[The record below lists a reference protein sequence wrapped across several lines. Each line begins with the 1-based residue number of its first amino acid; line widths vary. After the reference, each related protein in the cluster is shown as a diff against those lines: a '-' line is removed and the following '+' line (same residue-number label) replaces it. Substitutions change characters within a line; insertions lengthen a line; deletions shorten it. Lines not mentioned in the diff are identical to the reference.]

1 MGLFSKIRDRGI
13 SMRFL
18 NYIIIGIAIVL
29 SVLLYL
35 VVTKTNS
42 IYQETHEIT
51 QDLIRIREDSD
62 DVIEASDYLTE
73 QIRSFAVTGERVY
86 LDNYFKE
93 VKETKRR
100 DNALEKLKS
109 LSENTTAVQE
119 LENAINDSRTLEEQE
134 YYSAR
139 MTIEGYGYDV
149 STFDETIRKYEM
161 KEEDQK
167 LTAEEKKTKA
177 IGLLFNNE
185 YQGKKETI
193 HAHTKKCLNRLLEAV
208 KETQN
213 NEASRLRKY
222 VFLGHLLSIFLL
234 ISMLLIVLFASL
246 FIISPML
253 KAVALIRDEKE
264 VPLKG
269 VYEMRFLAKTYN
281 LMYNT
286 HIQSKKQLNFEANH
300 DKLTGLYNR
309 RGYDYLLKNTDLE
322 TSALMIIDLDKF
334 KEINDHYGH
343 EMGDKVLKKVGD
355 AIFST
360 FRSDDYVCRIGGDEF
375 AVIMIHLGPSLI
387 DLVKMK
393 YETMSAKLQDG
404 SDGVPP
410 VTISVGVAFGEYRI
424 GASAL
429 FKNADRA
436 LYSSKEEGR
445 NTLRFHK
452 YS

>member
-1 MGLFSKIRDRGI
+1 MRLFSKIRDRGI

-35 VVTKTNS
+35 VITKTNS

-93 VKETKRR
+93 VKETKWR

-109 LSENTTAVQE
+109 LSEDTTAVQE

-149 STFDETIRKYEM
+149 STFDETIRKYEL

-193 HAHTKKCLNRLLEAV
+193 HAHTGCWR
-208 KETQN
+208 
-213 NEASRLRKY
+213 
-222 VFLGHLLSIFLL
+222 
-234 ISMLLIVLFASL
+234 M
-246 FIISPML
+246 
-253 KAVALIRDEKE
+253 
-264 VPLKG
+264 
-269 VYEMRFLAKTYN
+269 
-281 LMYNT
+281 
-286 HIQSKKQLNFEANH
+286 
-300 DKLTGLYNR
+300 
-309 RGYDYLLKNTDLE
+309 
-322 TSALMIIDLDKF
+322 
-334 KEINDHYGH
+334 
-343 EMGDKVLKKVGD
+343 
-355 AIFST
+355 
-360 FRSDDYVCRIGGDEF
+360 
-375 AVIMIHLGPSLI
+375 
-387 DLVKMK
+387 
-393 YETMSAKLQDG
+393 
-404 SDGVPP
+404 
-410 VTISVGVAFGEYRI
+410 
-424 GASAL
+424 
-429 FKNADRA
+429 
-436 LYSSKEEGR
+436 
-445 NTLRFHK
+445 
-452 YS
+452 